1 MAKMDAYAVV
11 FWRMI
16 LAGPILLLWGGL
28 PRAVRIPWRSLLGGA
43 FLLSAHF
50 LLWVKAFDLTDY
62 ASNLV
67 LLVSQPVMAAVLGHK
82 LGEKHGR
89 GIWVSVALA
98 TVGLVIVTGGDFRLG
113 ARAILGDVLCIIG
126 GFCIA
131 AYYVVSKPAR
141 EVLSTRVFM
150 GLTFVLGA
158 AMVAP
163 VMLVTG
169 SRIVDYPAPSWGWL
183 AGLVLLTTLA
193 GHGLMNRAA
202 REVRLFTLNIV
213 IVLEPAI
220 GIALGALLFG
230 ATVSASALLGG
241 VVLVVAVVVGL
252 RS

>member
-1 MAKMDAYAVV
+1 MAGMDAYAVV

-16 LAGPILLLWGGL
+16 LAGPILLLLGRGWG
-28 PRAVRIPWRSLLGGA
+28 AARIPWGSLVGGA
-43 FLLSAHF
+43 ALLSAHF

-67 LLVSQPVMAAVLGHK
+67 LLVSQPVMAAVIGHK
-82 LGEKHGR
+82 DHGR

-113 ARAILGDVLCIIG
+113 PRAILGDLLCILG
-126 GFCIA
+126 GACIA
-131 AYYVVSKPAR
+131 VYYVVSKPAR
-141 EVLSTRVFM
+141 EALSTRVFM
-150 GLTFVLGA
+150 GLTFVIGA
-158 AMVAP
+158 VMVAP
-163 VMLVTG
+163 IMLITD
-169 SRIVDYPAPSWGWL
+169 SRIVDYPAASWGWL
-183 AGLVLLTTLA
+183 AALVVLTTLA

-202 REVRLFTLNIV
+202 REVKLFTLNIV

-230 ATVSASALLGG
+230 ATVSLSAVIGG
-241 VVLVVAVVVGL
+241 VVLVGAVIIGL